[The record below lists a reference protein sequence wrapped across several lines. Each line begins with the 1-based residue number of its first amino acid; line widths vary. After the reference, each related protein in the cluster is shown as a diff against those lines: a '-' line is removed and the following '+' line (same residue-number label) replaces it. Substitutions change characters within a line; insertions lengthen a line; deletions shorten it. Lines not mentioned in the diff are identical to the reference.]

1 MANKKRT
8 ALDLPLDQRLDLEA
22 FCKVFFGANMSEVIR
37 RAIDEFIDVQ
47 LEETNRRDEFDRVR
61 RRLAGGDEPI
71 RLVDAEKRK
80 AVSASD

>member
-8 ALDLPLDQRLDLEA
+8 SLDLSLDQRLDLEA
-22 FCKVFFGANMSEVIR
+22 FCEVFFGAKMSGVIR
-37 RAIDEFIDVQ
+37 RAIDEFIEAR
-47 LEETNRRDEFDRVR
+47 LEEMNGREEFDRVR

-80 AVSASD
+80 AVSGSD